1 MKLLKK
7 GIPAQ
12 TIFHD
17 LYVTKQNGSFTQIDL
32 VVLTTVRII
41 VIEVK
46 HLSGWIYGKGNQS
59 NWTQVLAYGKQKYR
73 LYNPIVQN
81 KQHINDLKRKSKQ
94 FENIPFYSLV
104 VFYGDCVLKNVDYV
118 PNGTFLLKAN
128 RIMEVVKMIKKMNP
142 PAPYTD
148 KWEVVKILKES
159 VENGK
164 NEGIPKRHIE
174 DIKDLIGKHRIFE

>member
-1 MKLLKK
+1 
-7 GIPAQ
+7 
-12 TIFHD
+12 
-17 LYVTKQNGSFTQIDL
+17 
-32 VVLTTVRII
+32 
-41 VIEVK
+41 
-46 HLSGWIYGKGNQS
+46 
-59 NWTQVLAYGKQKYR
+59 
-73 LYNPIVQN
+73 
-81 KQHINDLKRKSKQ
+81 
-94 FENIPFYSLV
+94 
-104 VFYGDCVLKNVDYV
+104 LKNVDYV

-128 RIMEVVKMIKKMNP
+128 RIMEVVKMNKKMNP